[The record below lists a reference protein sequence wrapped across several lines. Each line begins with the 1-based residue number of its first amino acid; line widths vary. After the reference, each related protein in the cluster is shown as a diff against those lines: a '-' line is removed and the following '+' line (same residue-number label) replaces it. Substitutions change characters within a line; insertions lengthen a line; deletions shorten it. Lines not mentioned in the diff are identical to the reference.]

1 MSSLLEDVRVIDI
14 TAYLSGPFLTMLLGG
29 MGAEVIKVERPQI
42 GDSCRWT
49 QPFAGPRGV
58 GFKRQSDEDISLV
71 FLKRDR
77 NKKSVTLNLNST
89 KGREIL
95 FKLLAKAD
103 ILVENFRPGVM
114 RNLGIGYEQVKKVK
128 PDIIYCSISCFGQD
142 GPYRDYPGFDH
153 IAQCSSGIMTVTGLP
168 EGPPLKCGSHIGDT
182 VASLYGAIGIL
193 GALICRQRTGRG
205 ERIDVSMQDGLF
217 SLVMDEALDLLAEEG
232 IPVRAGNRLPRLSP
246 FSAYETKD
254 KRYLMICVVDDRQ
267 WANLLKAMAR
277 EELGKDERFTTREA
291 RFEHIE
297 EIERLVVSWARSK
310 TLEEAVEILRPLRVP
325 CAPVVDTVDE
335 LLKHPQLLHR
345 GMITELEHPM
355 CGPTGVKAFEFP
367 IKFANSAAKLDKPA
381 PRLGQDNKEVYGKL
395 LGLTKETL
403 SMLEAEGII

>member
-1 MSSLLEDVRVIDI
+1 MSLLLEDVRVIDI

-58 GFKRQSDEDISLV
+58 GFKRNSDEDISLV

-77 NKKSVTLNLNST
+77 NKKGITLNVNNA
-89 KGREIL
+89 KGREIFL
-95 FKLLAKAD
+95 KLVAKAD

-114 RNLGIGYEQVKKVK
+114 KNLKIDYEQVKKVK
-128 PDIIYCSISCFGQD
+128 SDIIYCSISSFGQD

-153 IAQCSSGIMTVTGLP
+153 IAQGSSGIMTVTGLP
-168 EGPPLKCGSHIGDT
+168 EGPPLKCGSPIGDT

-193 GALICRQRTGRG
+193 GALIHKQRTGRG

-217 SLVMDEALDLLAEEG
+217 SLVMDEALDFLAKEG
-232 IPVRAGNRLPRLSP
+232 ISVRAGNRLPRLSP

-254 KRYLMICVVDDRQ
+254 KRYLMICVVDDNQ
-267 WANLLKAMAR
+267 WTNLLKAMGR
-277 EELGKDERFTTREA
+277 EELSKDARFITRET

-297 EIERLVVSWARSK
+297 EIERLVVRWASSK
-310 TLEEAVEILRPLRVP
+310 TLEEAVEILRPLHVP
-325 CAPVVDTVDE
+325 CAPVVDTVNE
-335 LLKHPQLLHR
+335 LLRHPQLLHR
-345 GMITELEHPM
+345 GMITELEHPTY
-355 CGPTGVKAFEFP
+355 GPTGVKAFEFP

-381 PRLGQDNKEVYGKL
+381 PRLGHDNEEIYGRL
-395 LGLTKETL
+395 LGLSKETL
-403 SMLEAEGII
+403 SRLEAEGII